1 MTFGDRPSM
10 VTIFCCSVTALI
22 GMLQERV
29 ATPSMCTV
37 QAPHWAM
44 PQPYLVPVRPICSR
58 ITQSSGV
65 SGSTSTS
72 RTVPLIDSLAMDVP
86 LTCDAV

>member
-1 MTFGDRPSM
+1 M
-10 VTIFCCSVTALI
+10 VTIFCCSVTALT

-58 ITQSSGV
+58 MTQSSGV

-72 RTVPLIDSLAMDVP
+72 RTVPLIDNRAMDSP
-86 LTCDAV
+86 PCC